1 MVLEGKEPFKF
12 DKNGFE
18 KSLENIKKLSEEKW
32 KFYGKE
38 QAVVEIDV
46 DNFKISCED
55 SSEVDYLDIIGDF
68 YHVEAINCPE
78 GEDSFK
84 FIKIANYHR
93 TLLRLKWF
101 YKIELKKCLE
111 VIGEQYNNSENVSGL
126 WEVLLKD
133 FELNNSKS
141 KLWEYVINKLSENK
155 YDLERLFLLSIVSK
169 LLLDKHIINREGF
182 LDNIHKEIENVFKVI
197 NNELKKCQENIFL
210 LKCLTVKDLEVFGDF
225 HDIEYFAYKVENIL
239 EKNKKNS
246 KLYEKFNCFA
256 TMVVDNRKYITINGV
271 KDESLTDHPHK
282 QKNGESGLSHLKVA
296 FKELLGKKSTYYVGI
311 SDLTRYYTENL
322 EYITYKEFKE
332 NKDLNNLNRMFTC
345 CEKKLFAKLSELS
358 PNDKKI
364 TLTITRPPCP
374 LCKRAIEALR
384 EDNKYELII
393 KCGESELTKEKLD
406 EMDNVAKKILEESEL
421 TKEKL
426 DEMDNV
432 AKNFR

>member
-111 VIGEQYNNSENVSGL
+111 VIGEQYNNSEKVSGL
-126 WEVLLKD
+126 WEFLLKD

-141 KLWEYVINKLSENK
+141 ELWEYVINKLSEDK
-155 YDLERLFLLSIVSK
+155 YDLERLFLLSIASK

-182 LDNIHKEIENVFKVI
+182 LDNIHEEIENVFKVI
-197 NNELKKCQENIFL
+197 NNELKKCQENVFL
-210 LKCLTVKDLEVFGDF
+210 LKYLTVKDLEVFGDF

-322 EYITYKEFKE
+322 KYITYKEFKE

-345 CEKKLFAKLSELS
+345 CEKKLFAKLSKLS

-374 LCKRAIEALR
+374 LCKRAIEELR
-384 EDNKYELII
+384 KDNKYELII

-406 EMDNVAKKILEESEL
+406 EMDNVAKKILERNQNL
-421 TKEKL
+421 PK
-426 DEMDNV
+426 
-432 AKNFR
+432 KN

>member
-1 MVLEGKEPFKF
+1 MISTEKGSFEF

-18 KSLENIKKLSEEKW
+18 ESLENIKKLSEEKW

-46 DNFKISCED
+46 DNFKINCED

-111 VIGEQYNNSENVSGL
+111 VIGEQDNNSENVSG
-126 WEVLLKD
+126 WEALLKKYCLV
-133 FELNNSKS
+133 FNLENSKS
-141 KLWEYVINKLSENK
+141 ELWEYVINKLSKDK
-155 YDLERLFLLSIVSK
+155 YDLERLFLLSIASK
-169 LLLDKHIINREGF
+169 LLLDKQIINREGF
-182 LDNIHKEIENVFKVI
+182 LDNIHEEIENVFKVI
-197 NNELKKCQENIFL
+197 NNGLKKCQENIFFL
-210 LKCLTVKDLEVFGDF
+210 ELLTVKDLEVFGDF
-225 HDIEYFAYKVENIL
+225 HDIEYFAYKLENTL

-322 EYITYKEFKE
+322 EYIIYKEFKE

-406 EMDNVAKKILEESEL
+406 EMDNVAKKILERNQNL
-421 TKEKL
+421 PK
-426 DEMDNV
+426 
-432 AKNFR
+432 KN

>member
-1 MVLEGKEPFKF
+1 MQGVIYVKRFL
-12 DKNGFE
+12 
-18 KSLENIKKLSEEKW
+18 I
-32 KFYGKE
+32 
-38 QAVVEIDV
+38 
-46 DNFKISCED
+46 
-55 SSEVDYLDIIGDF
+55 
-68 YHVEAINCPE
+68 
-78 GEDSFK
+78 
-84 FIKIANYHR
+84 
-93 TLLRLKWF
+93 
-101 YKIELKKCLE
+101 
-111 VIGEQYNNSENVSGL
+111 VIGITGLIFLQGIYAGNNT
-126 WEVLLKD
+126 
-133 FELNNSKS
+133 SKRTS
-141 KLWEYVINKLSENK
+141 QNENK
-155 YDLERLFLLSIVSK
+155 ITKLFDMEM
-169 LLLDKHIINREGF
+169 LDKF
-182 LDNIHKEIENVFKVI
+182 
-197 NNELKKCQENIFL
+197 
-210 LKCLTVKDLEVFGDF
+210 
-225 HDIEYFAYKVENIL
+225 

-322 EYITYKEFKE
+322 EYIIYKEFKE

-384 EDNKYELII
+384 KDNKYELII

-406 EMDNVAKKILEESEL
+406 EMDNVAKKILG
-421 TKEKL
+421 K
-426 DEMDNV
+426 
-432 AKNFR
+432 